1 MELKDIE
8 SLRVQGFT
16 VARRG
21 YDRREVDKFLGALA
35 EWLETDAI
43 KELGGSA
50 IKRKLELAGKSTAQ
64 ILLTTEQESEQM
76 RQQTEE
82 ECADLRARSKATAD
96 ETRSAADAYAKKVR
110 EKADEDARQAREA
123 ASAKA
128 KATIEEGARRRA
140 QIDGLVV
147 HLEGRRDDTLGEL
160 ERLHSELASTIDKHV
175 PPSRANRRNG
185 REDGQSAEAEEKKK
199 PARAKAKATPTAQ

>member
-21 YDRREVDKFLGALA
+21 YDKREVDKFLGALSD
-35 EWLETDAI
+35 WLETEAV
-43 KELGGSA
+43 KELGGAA

-82 ECADLRARSKATAD
+82 ECAELRSQSKAAALETRREAD
-96 ETRSAADAYAKKVR
+96 EYAKSVR
-110 EKADEDARQAREA
+110 EKADQDAREAREA

-147 HLEGRRDDTLGEL
+147 HLDGRREDTLREL
-160 ERLHSELASTIDKHV
+160 ERLHAELASTIEQHTS
-175 PPSRANRRNG
+175 PSRSRGRNG
-185 REDGQSAEAEEKKK
+185 REDGMEAEKKK
-199 PARAKAKATPTAQ
+199 PAAAKAKPKAASSAK